1 MSELNEDL
9 PKPQPERRVWLEVT
23 LGVIALFLF
32 VGIPVIR
39 YPRGTTKG
47 EVIETRIG
55 VVGPRDR
62 VVGEPGEYQIE
73 AHVRFE
79 YRGKAEDRWVPASE
93 HSTRPALEARLAD
106 MPKTCEVYWVPKAP
120 EQPRCRFEAQSK

>member
-23 LGVIALFLF
+23 LAVITFLLF

-47 EVIETRIG
+47 EVLETRIG
-55 VVGPRDR
+55 LVSPRGR
-62 VVGEPGEYQIE
+62 VVGVSGDYQVE

-79 YRGKAEDRWVPASE
+79 YKGKTQDRWVPASE
-93 HSTRPALEARLAD
+93 PSTRPVLEARLAD
-106 MPKTCEVYWVPKAP
+106 MPKSCEIYWAPKDP
-120 EQPRCRFEAQSK
+120 TNPRCRFGAPLK

>member
-23 LGVIALFLF
+23 LGVIAFFLF
-32 VGIPVIR
+32 VGITVIR

-62 VVGEPGEYQIE
+62 VIGEPGEYQIE

-79 YRGKAEDRWVPASE
+79 YRGQAEEAS
-93 HSTRPALEARLAD
+93 S
-106 MPKTCEVYWVPKAP
+106 
-120 EQPRCRFEAQSK
+120 